1 MSDGYSETG
10 SDFGLPDD
18 TPAHWMEGQALTPI
32 DRITPVR
39 VPDPLDPAAVLD
51 AVRRISHQ
59 ERRELTVLLNEGTG
73 LLALPPFKAGEV
85 PAGVPDAH
93 LKQHNPTW

>member
-1 MSDGYSETG
+1 
-10 SDFGLPDD
+10 
-18 TPAHWMEGQALTPI
+18 MEGQALTPI

-59 ERRELTVLLNEGTG
+59 ERRELTVAAERGHRV
-73 LLALPPFKAGEV
+73 AG
-85 PAGVPDAH
+85 PAAVQGRGGARGGAGRTPEAAQPDVVRA
-93 LKQHNPTW
+93 